1 MAHPANRQY
10 LAWFF
15 PNVGFVIGLQ
25 MEFQSRPDMLDN
37 AKKLEELYTLQY
49 AMDNSFFISI
59 LIFQFHLMHSSTKQA
74 ANKKY
79 QQFFG
84 SKMENFRKQLKT
96 LQLFFYM

>member
-1 MAHPANRQY
+1 
-10 LAWFF
+10 
-15 PNVGFVIGLQ
+15 

-49 AMDNSFFISI
+49 AMDISFFISI

-79 QQFFG
+79 QQFFWV
-84 SKMENFRKQLKT
+84 
-96 LQLFFYM
+96 